1 MPTELDRHDARQSMA
16 YDIILILEQNADK
29 LYTVNE
35 IKAIIQAV
43 LQK

>member
-16 YDIILILEQNADK
+16 YDLIMILEQNPGK
-29 LYTVNE
+29 TYTVEE

-43 LQK
+43 LKK